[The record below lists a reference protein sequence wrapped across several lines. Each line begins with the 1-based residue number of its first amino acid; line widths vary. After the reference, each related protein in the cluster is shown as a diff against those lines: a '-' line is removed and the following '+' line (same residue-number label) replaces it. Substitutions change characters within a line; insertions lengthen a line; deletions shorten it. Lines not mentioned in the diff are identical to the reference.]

1 MIFKELRASKCI
13 VNLMPILSF
22 QSVLKIIQTVL
33 NILSVAI
40 SAITGTVPEKDEPEV
55 EL

>member
-1 MIFKELRASKCI
+1 
-13 VNLMPILSF
+13 MPILSF

-40 SAITGTVPEKDEPEV
+40 SAITGMDSGKEEIESKEEG
-55 EL
+55 